1 MEGGTVVT
9 RVVPGAVETETDVRV
24 RVVRLPEMLVVNVK
38 LSVTVPVVPGREVVT
53 VLPGIVLTT
62 VLVSVSVLAGS
73 VVVMVWVKL

>member
-9 RVVPGAVETETDVRV
+9 RVVPGAVVTETDVRV

-53 VLPGIVLTT
+53 VLPGIVLRT

>member
-9 RVVPGAVETETDVRV
+9 RVVPGAVVTETDVRV

-73 VVVMVWVKL
+73 AVVMVWVKL